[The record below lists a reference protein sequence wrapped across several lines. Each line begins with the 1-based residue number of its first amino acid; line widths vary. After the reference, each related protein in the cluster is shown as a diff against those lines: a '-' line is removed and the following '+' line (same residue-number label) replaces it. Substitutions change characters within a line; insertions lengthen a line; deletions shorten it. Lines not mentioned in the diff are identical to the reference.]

1 MSVVEGRISRGGD
14 FAAKTISG
22 VTGALEQAV
31 FDQELATLP
40 GLLQRVDARPKLAS
54 VLLLLLSVGVA
65 RHIAVALVVS
75 AVVLLLARLSLL
87 PMGAFVRRAWLGIPL
102 FAAVVVLPSLFL
114 LPGEP
119 LVVLNVSFLRLA
131 ISDNAVAGAAL
142 FVARVGASVSAAL
155 LLISTTRWTELL
167 RALRV
172 LKMPE
177 SIVVVLGMT
186 YRYLF
191 LFLHAANN
199 LFLAR
204 ASRMVGVTTGGEQ
217 RRWVAGAAGALMGRS
232 MKMSN
237 DVVLAMQARG
247 FAGEVRTAAGDEM
260 RDQDWLFL
268 ALGIA
273 LAASVILLD
282 RGLG

>member
-75 AVVLLLARLSLL
+75 AVVLLLARFSLL

-131 ISDNAVAGAAL
+131 ISDNAVAGATL
-142 FVARVGASVSAAL
+142 FVVRVGASVSAAL

-172 LKMPE
+172 LRMPE

-260 RDQDWLFL
+260 RDKDWLFL